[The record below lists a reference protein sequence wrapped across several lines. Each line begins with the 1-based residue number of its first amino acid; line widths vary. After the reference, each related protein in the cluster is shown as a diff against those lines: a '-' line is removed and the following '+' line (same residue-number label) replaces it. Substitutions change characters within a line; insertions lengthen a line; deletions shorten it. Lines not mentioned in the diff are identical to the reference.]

1 MHIIKMNIVGK
12 ISSHVRKLLEA
23 ICCCGTAPDSG
34 HRALGNCKFK
44 TDKCTLCGMPHRQH
58 ENQESVMP
66 CRLAHCKYYD
76 CIQMGYSVCEDPQQC
91 RAIGMVCNGYQ
102 CLEAG
107 ESVCP
112 RPDLVCMAIG
122 ML

>member
-1 MHIIKMNIVGK
+1 MRIIKMNIVNK
-12 ISSHVRKLLEA
+12 VTSQVRKLLKA
-23 ICCCGTAPDSG
+23 ICCCGTAPDSE
-34 HRALGNCKFK
+34 HHALGIWKIE
-44 TDKCTLCGMPHRQH
+44 TDRCTLCGMPHRQH

-66 CRLAHCKYYD
+66 RRLAHCKYYD